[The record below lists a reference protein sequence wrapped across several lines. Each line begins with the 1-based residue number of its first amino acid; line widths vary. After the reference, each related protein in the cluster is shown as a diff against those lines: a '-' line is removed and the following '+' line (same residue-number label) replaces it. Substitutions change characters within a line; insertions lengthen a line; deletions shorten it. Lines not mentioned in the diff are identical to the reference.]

1 MSPIPF
7 GSGLSASVGIASES
21 TVGTQVTPNAWYEFL
36 DESLSNQ
43 PTFLDSQGLK
53 AGLAY
58 KRVAR
63 TQISRYTVGGDV
75 SLEFFDKGTTAAGGK
90 GMGLWLKHML
100 GSSITTA
107 TQIAATTAYKQ
118 NHTPGPKTGLSF
130 TTQIGRP
137 QTDGTIKA
145 HTYRG
150 CKVVSWEI
158 SVSDGELVRLS
169 MTLDGWREDIA
180 TGLTTPVFG
189 GSTYQAGI
197 FSFADSSVF
206 TLGGTASTTGGEMS
220 IAGGTSVATVVREFT
235 LRGETPLATERYG
248 LGNAGT
254 KREQIDSGIQ
264 TITGTLGAEYTSQ
277 SEIYSLFAN
286 NTTTALDLA
295 FTHGDAGTSNPYMLR
310 FTLPAIK
317 LKEAAVNVG
326 GPEIIPQSINF
337 EGFDDGSGTNAP
349 LQIKL
354 VSQDQL
360 I

>member
-1 MSPIPF
+1 MPF

-36 DESLSNQ
+36 SESLSNQ
-43 PTFLDSQGLK
+43 PTYIDSQGLK

-63 TQISRYTVGGDV
+63 TQISRQTVGGDI

-90 GMGLWLKHML
+90 GMGLWLRHML
-100 GSSITTA
+100 GSTVA
-107 TQIAATTAYKQ
+107 PVQIAATTAYKQ
-118 NHTPGPKTGLSF
+118 NHVPGPKTGLSF

-150 CKVVSWEI
+150 CKILSWEFSI
-158 SVSDGELVRLS
+158 SDGELAQLS
-169 MTLDGWREDIA
+169 MTLDGWREDTA

-197 FSFADSSVF
+197 FSFADASTF
-206 TLGGTASTTGGEMS
+206 TLGGTASTTGGETTV
-220 IAGGTSVATVVREFT
+220 AGGVSVATVVRGFT

-254 KREQIDSGIQ
+254 KREQIDNGIQ
-264 TITGTLGAEYTSQ
+264 VITGTLEAEYTSQ
-277 SEIYSLFAN
+277 AEIYALFAA
-286 NTTTALDLA
+286 NTTTVLDLA
-295 FTHGDAGTSNPYMLR
+295 FTHGDAGTSNPYQLR

-326 GPEIIPQSINF
+326 GPDIISQSINF
-337 EGFDDGSGTNAP
+337 EAYDDGSNSNP
-349 LQIKL
+349 PIQIKL